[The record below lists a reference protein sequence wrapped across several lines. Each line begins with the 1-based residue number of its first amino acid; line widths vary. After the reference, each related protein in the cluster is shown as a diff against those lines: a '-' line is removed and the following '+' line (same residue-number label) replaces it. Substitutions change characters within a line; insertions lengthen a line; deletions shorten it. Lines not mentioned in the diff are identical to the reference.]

1 VISEREWVL
10 TTVAKVFDSAP
21 TQNDRQGPSLTV
33 GSPRVDIDF
42 TLSNTPY
49 VMAGLTVSTSPGLR
63 PDQSPAMPSSWIISR
78 ATPRKESSYTSP
90 LVPAAIGTCSV
101 SSVEEVATAS
111 LAAALPTCCRVA
123 MTATGMVNICAR
135 APAMAPSESSTAV
148 DKGESFAPGLVVR
161 LM

>member
-1 VISEREWVL
+1 MIPENEWVL

-33 GSPRVDIDF
+33 GSPRVNIDL

-49 VMAGLTVSTSPGLR
+49 VIAGLTVSTNPGLR
-63 PDQSPAMPSSWIISR
+63 PDQRPVMPSSWIISR
-78 ATPRKESSYTSP
+78 ATARKESSYIPPSA
-90 LVPAAIGTCSV
+90 LAARGTCSM
-101 SSVEEVATAS
+101 SSAEGAVAAS
-111 LAAALPTCCRVA
+111 LDVALPTCCRVA
-123 MTATGMVNICAR
+123 MTATGIVNTCAR

-148 DKGESFAPGLVVR
+148 DKGEGLAPGLVVR